1 MSALAG
7 IGLVGKS
14 LGLSNE
20 AQVPVAIVKTT
31 DRKFGFQTAAD
42 LLGGVN
48 YSGKD
53 VYLKCS
59 YNSPDPYPA
68 TTHPATLSAITALL
82 KEKGSRRIRLIER
95 SGMGLTREILGKLG
109 TLEQIDRLGID
120 FLPLEEIPSED
131 WLKVD
136 LPGSHWTYGIEIPAF
151 LSSNACIVQVSNLK
165 THRFGG
171 RFSASL
177 KNSIGIIAKCSA
189 TNSHNY
195 MSELH
200 ASRYQCAMIAEANVA
215 YSPDLVLMDAI
226 QVFIKG
232 GPESGELANPGI
244 VAASRD
250 RVALDSVGLALLHHF
265 GAEVLASPGA
275 ILAQEQLRRAVELG
289 FGIKSEKEILFLTQD
304 TASKSMADQLEAVL
318 RGK

>member
-1 MSALAG
+1 
-7 IGLVGKS
+7 
-14 LGLSNE
+14 
-20 AQVPVAIVKTT
+20 
-31 DRKFGFQTAAD
+31 
-42 LLGGVN
+42 
-48 YSGKD
+48 
-53 VYLKCS
+53 
-59 YNSPDPYPA
+59 
-68 TTHPATLSAITALL
+68 
-82 KEKGSRRIRLIER
+82 
-95 SGMGLTREILGKLG
+95 
-109 TLEQIDRLGID
+109 
-120 FLPLEEIPSED
+120 
-131 WLKVD
+131 
-136 LPGSHWTYGIEIPAF
+136 
-151 LSSNACIVQVSNLK
+151 
-165 THRFGG
+165 
-171 RFSASL
+171 
-177 KNSIGIIAKCSA
+177 
-189 TNSHNY
+189 